1 MTMSKTTYFAQA
13 AKQADSIVAGVG
25 ATVGSMSRFRFS
37 DLLAM
42 PVSERLKFVDAM
54 WDSGAQTPGMLQLTD
69 DERAELK
76 RRMRGFAVN
85 PDDGSPWPEVKER
98 ILKRG

>member
-1 MTMSKTTYFAQA
+1 MTTSKTTYCVQA
-13 AKQADSIVAGVG
+13 AEQSDSTVAGSG

-37 DLLAM
+37 DVLKL
-42 PVSERLKFVDAM
+42 PVSERLKFVDAS

-69 DERAELK
+69 EERAELK
-76 RRMRGFAVN
+76 RRLRDFARN

>member
-1 MTMSKTTYFAQA
+1 MTTSKTTYFSQVAE
-13 AKQADSIVAGVG
+13 QADSIVACAG

-37 DLLAM
+37 DVLAM
-42 PVSERLKFVDAM
+42 PASERLKFVDEM

-69 DERAELK
+69 EERTELK
-76 RRMRGFAVN
+76 RRLRGFAKN